1 MERKDNDFNQPISS
15 MEILTPPPLQQGD
28 TIAIISTARKVH
40 QGFIDHAKSLIE
52 SWGYKVKLGA
62 HLFDKEHQFAGN
74 DIARRA
80 DLAAALGDPA
90 VKAIFCARGGYGT
103 ARILEGI
110 DYKEVRNHP
119 KWVVGYSDATALHNH
134 LYRQAGIQS
143 IHGSMPVNF
152 EENTAEAL
160 DSLRILLEGNAV
172 TYTSP
177 QSRFNREGECEGEMV
192 GGNLSVIYS
201 LMGTPSEI
209 DTAGKVLF
217 LEDLDEYLYHIDR
230 MMVTLKRAGK
240 LRQLAG
246 LVVGSM
252 TDMRDNQVPFGKTA
266 EEIIASQ
273 VAAYNYPTCYGF
285 PSGHIADNRAWIHG
299 KKVRLTV
306 KNDQPSS
313 LNHC

>member
-1 MERKDNDFNQPISS
+1 MKT
-15 MEILTPPPLQQGD
+15 LTPPPLHQGD
-28 TIAIISTARKVH
+28 TIAIISTARKV
-40 QGFIDHAKSLIE
+40 QTGFIEKARAVFE
-52 SWGYKVKLGA
+52 GWGYRVKLGA
-62 HLFDKEHQFAGN
+62 HLYADDHQFAGN
-74 DIARRA
+74 DSERRT
-80 DLAAALGDPA
+80 DLATALQDPE
-90 VKAIFCARGGYGT
+90 VKAIVCARGGYGT

-110 DYKEVRNHP
+110 DFKAVRSAP
-119 KWVVGYSDATALHNH
+119 KWVVGYSDVTALHCH

-143 IHGSMPVNF
+143 LHGSMPVNF

-160 DSLRILLEGNAV
+160 DSMRILLEGNGVGYSA
-172 TYTSP
+172 P
-177 QSRFNREGECEGEMV
+177 QSRLNRAGEGEGEMI
-192 GGNLSVIYS
+192 GGNLSVLYS

-209 DTAGKVLF
+209 DMEGKILF

-230 MMVTLKRAGK
+230 MMVTLKRSGK

-252 TDMRDNQVPFGKTA
+252 TDMHDNAVPFGKTA

-273 VAAYNYPTCYGF
+273 VATYSFPVCFGF
-285 PSGHIADNRAWIHG
+285 PSGHIADNRAWVHG

-313 LNHC
+313 LNHY